1 MRPPFYSKSFQ
12 TCIEDAFQKL
22 QDFLEPLEDADK
34 ESLALYAKVH
44 KHIATAK
51 SQIVDNFDEI
61 APYRNQDEISD
72 IEMADI
78 DDGQT
83 ISEVDVD
90 NSRDRDEVAEEEEH
104 EVGEEEEEEERG
116 HSKDAYIP
124 SFFVP
129 LLKKIHPDN
138 KATVIA
144 RAFQDD
150 LYITPQAQC
159 SVEHFRNIIVPSAK
173 PMRLQGKRPTLLDE
187 DKLAFRRICYR
198 FPQAM
203 VQEISSDSD
212 WERNEIE
219 VKMLKALEAVAAEV
233 GAAGNPTAIAI
244 AYVMHRTP
252 YVFPIIGGRKVEH
265 LKANI

>member
-1 MRPPFYSKSFQ
+1 M
-12 TCIEDAFQKL
+12 
-22 QDFLEPLEDADK
+22 
-34 ESLALYAKVH
+34 
-44 KHIATAK
+44 
-51 SQIVDNFDEI
+51 SQIVENFDHI

-83 ISEVDVD
+83 DTEVDVD
-90 NSRDRDEVAEEEEH
+90 DSRDRDEVAEEEEQ
-104 EVGEEEEEEERG
+104 EVEEEEEEEERG
-116 HSKDAYIP
+116 HSKGAYIP
-124 SFFVP
+124 SFFV
-129 LLKKIHPDN
+129 
-138 KATVIA
+138 IA
-144 RAFQDD
+144 RAFLDD

-159 SVEHFRNIIVPSAK
+159 SVDHFRNIIVPSAK
-173 PMRLQGKRPTLLDE
+173 PVRFQGKRPTLLDE

-198 FPQAM
+198 FPQTT
-203 VQEISSDSD
+203 VQEIEHTFKSYSFQLLDFAETCKRATAITNKRNLEQRIKELDSASTYQIPLDSVLILWLGLINDSSDSD